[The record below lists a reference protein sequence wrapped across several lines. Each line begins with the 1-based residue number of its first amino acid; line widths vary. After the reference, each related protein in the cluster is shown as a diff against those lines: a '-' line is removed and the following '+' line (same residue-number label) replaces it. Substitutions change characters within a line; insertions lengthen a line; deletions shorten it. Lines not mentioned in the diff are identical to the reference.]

1 MILKPI
7 PEKDRPMLQLK
18 IFAAEAFKGGRK
30 EWGYKRRW
38 EGNYLMNVS
47 PYLLIIVFYRG
58 YSFL

>member
-47 PYLLIIVFYRG
+47 LHILIIVFYRV